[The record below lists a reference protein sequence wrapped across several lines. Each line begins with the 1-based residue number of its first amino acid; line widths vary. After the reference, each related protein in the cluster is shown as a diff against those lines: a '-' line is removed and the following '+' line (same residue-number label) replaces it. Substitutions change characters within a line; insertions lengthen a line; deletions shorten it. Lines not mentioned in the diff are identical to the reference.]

1 MTSGHAVLY
10 YAKSGQ
16 VKQYKT
22 ALRGIWELAD
32 EFSNSY
38 GMEVGLEQSILIDVI
53 RLYARDIDK
62 MALDK
67 VEPNAYRQAAALC
80 IWLARLKPIVL
91 VGCFDKIQAS
101 ETRIQKVKAEINEIF
116 AIFAAISVLRADKD
130 DAGQQPGLV
139 DLVKGLW
146 TPALDDLLT
155 VLRYRVVSRHAI
167 AILLQTICEK
177 GLKQPDFLAK
187 AGGKL

>member
-1 MTSGHAVLY
+1 MTSSHAVLY
-10 YAKSGQ
+10 YAKAGQ
-16 VKQYKT
+16 IKQYR
-22 ALRGIWELAD
+22 AAIRGIWELAG

-38 GMEVGLEQSILIDVI
+38 GMEAGLEQSILIDVI
-53 RLYARDIDK
+53 RLYSRDIDK

-67 VEPNAYRQAAALC
+67 VEPSAYRQAAALC

-101 ETRIQKVKAEINEIF
+101 ETRVQEAKVKINEIF
-116 AIFAAISVLRADKD
+116 AVFAAISVLRADKD
-130 DAGQQPGLV
+130 GAGKQPGLV

-167 AILLQTICEK
+167 ALLLQTICER
-177 GLKQPDFLAK
+177 GLKRPDARP
-187 AGGKL
+187 